1 MQRNGRIPPEL
12 PEFTFVGSD
21 ITVHLHKVSPFLLG
35 EVAKS
40 VPKPTPPLNK
50 VDYGNGEVLEPNEAD
65 PGYLQALEDY
75 KQEVGNRN
83 LRALIHL
90 GVECEVDTAA
100 VQALRD
106 QMAMFGVTLDPDD
119 KWVYIVDIAV
129 THTDEIAELRDA
141 IMRKSQPTEG
151 AVQDALAAFPGD
163 VSRS

>member
-21 ITVHLHKVSPFLLG
+21 ITVRLRKVSPFLLG

-40 VPKPTPPLNK
+40 VPKPMPPLNT
-50 VDYGNGEVLEPNEAD
+50 VDYGNGPTQEPNEAD
-65 PGYLQALEDY
+65 PGYLQALEEY

-90 GVECEVDTAA
+90 GVECEVDAAA
-100 VQALRD
+100 VQALRT
-106 QMAMFGVTLDPDD
+106 QMATFGVDLDPDD
-119 KWVYIVDIAV
+119 KWVYIVNIAI
-129 THTDEIAELRDA
+129 TDTDEIVELRDA
-141 IMRKSQPTEG
+141 ILRKSQPTEG
-151 AVQDALAAFPGD
+151 AVQESLAAFPGD